1 MESLIKN
8 MNQNSDVFS
17 RVAVHPSTNF
27 PGRTQEGILLQLLR
41 KKPEPDVAAA
51 MDQGRDRLSSVVP
64 DLADLPLQQQQYPTS
79 GLRDE
84 EDRYGYGDDIDADAK
99 REREQERERERLRA
113 AQIATIRDLEST
125 WNASRQFFY
134 DSAVR
139 YAQEQA
145 EGHLSDDEED
155 EDEDGVVMGGMPAT
169 DGDDVVIVDRPPPP
183 PALDVTSPNVEGVT
197 VENLLRFSTRAE
209 FVA

>member
-1 MESLIKN
+1 MRLWSLHPCLLDR
-8 MNQNSDVFS
+8 QAL
-17 RVAVHPSTNF
+17 VAGWREALLAQKVLEGLTRGYTRHP
-27 PGRTQEGILLQLLR
+27 QL
-41 KKPEPDVAAA
+41 
-51 MDQGRDRLSSVVP
+51 
-64 DLADLPLQQQQYPTS
+64 
-79 GLRDE
+79 
-84 EDRYGYGDDIDADAK
+84 
-99 REREQERERERLRA
+99 ERLRA
-113 AQIATIRDLEST
+113 AQITTIRDLEST

-145 EGHLSDDEED
+145 EGHLSDDDED
-155 EDEDGVVMGGMPAT
+155 EDEDGVVMGGMSAT